1 MRFLILL
8 AFIGFNLS
16 VPLLIDNKNLMN
28 PNNTSSTINHKN
40 MEHEHSSHDHAKTK
54 TPCEDSSESSCTDH
68 ECCFMFVAKSHENN
82 SLKETITMQ
91 KFLDNSKIL
100 SHKLSD
106 IFRPPII

>member
-54 TPCEDSSESSCTDH
+54 TPCLDRPKKLTA
-68 ECCFMFVAKSHENN
+68 FGRQMFKRVPLILAKIRASN
-82 SLKETITMQ
+82 K
-91 KFLDNSKIL
+91 K
-100 SHKLSD
+100 
-106 IFRPPII
+106 

>member
-1 MRFLILL
+1 MRFIILL

-16 VPLLIDNKNLMN
+16 VPLLIDNNNLIN
-28 PNNTSSTINHKN
+28 SKDTSSTIDHKN
-40 MEHEHSSHDHAKTK
+40 MVHEHNSHNHAEAK

-68 ECCFMFVAKSHENN
+68 ECCIMFVAKSHENN
-82 SLKETITMQ
+82 SLKQNITMY

-100 SHKLSD
+100 SHQLSE

>member
-28 PNNTSSTINHKN
+28 PDNTSSTINHKN

-82 SLKETITMQ
+82 SLKE
-91 KFLDNSKIL
+91 LSNSSIL
-100 SHKLSD
+100 FIQRGEKA
-106 IFRPPII
+106 F